1 MRKISF
7 TLLVLLVLIPVSAR
21 ADVSLFLGEAIGYS
35 GEWTGS
41 GHTAIYFSNIC
52 SDGHVQLRLCAPGE
66 RGVVIS
72 SYPNFGEH
80 APYQWIAVPVIP
92 YLYGVESER
101 DIPLYANGKV
111 RTLLRETYRQKHLRN
126 IVPDTTDGSLPKGQW
141 RPMLASVLNRD
152 VYSFNV
158 KTMPEEDARLVR
170 EFNELPN
177 KRNFGTFYNNCA
189 DFARI
194 VLNRYFPG
202 ATHRDVLNDFTMST
216 TPKAVAKSLTGY
228 ATKRPERLFNITRYP
243 QVSGTIWRSFDV
255 RNLTEMGFLSRKYY
269 IPSLIFNPYVAAIF
283 ATTYLTTGR
292 FSIHKTYK
300 KYGTPEIARLNSE
313 KYQLKRQA
321 KEPRGETAKLGSNF
335 GANDAAGSNLTL
347 KEIAER
353 QAAERLYLFGDKQT
367 WNHYKAAFAPKL
379 AAAIDQG
386 LFLDRGE
393 VKTFFRDL
401 ELQSEP
407 AFDENGALILKVRAY
422 GQDRILGLTRDN
434 ITGAN
439 SDPQLAYKLM
449 LAKIDVELKAN
460 EKNRESLESFKSN
473 WALLTRLSEKLAASP
488 PALKSSLNGRTRFLQ
503 VPVRTSFK
511 QRLKKLVVHIT
522 H

>member
-7 TLLVLLVLIPVSAR
+7 TLVLLLVLIPVSAR
-21 ADVSLFLGEAIGYS
+21 ADVSLLLGEAIGYS

-52 SDGHVQLRLCAPGE
+52 SDGPVKLRLCAPEE

-101 DIPLYANGKV
+101 DIPLYANGEV
-111 RTLLRETYRQKHLRN
+111 RTLLRETYRQKHLRS
-126 IVPDTTDGSLPKGQW
+126 IVPDTTDGSIPKGQW
-141 RPMLASVLNRD
+141 RPMIGSVLNRD

-158 KTMPEEDARLVR
+158 KTTPEEDARLVR

-177 KRNFGTFYNNCA
+177 KRRFGTLYDNCA

-194 VLNRYFPG
+194 ALNRYFPG
-202 ATHRDVLNDFTMST
+202 ATHRDVLNDFTLST

-228 ATKRPERLFNITRYP
+228 ATKRPERLFNITMYP

-255 RNLTEMGFLSRKYY
+255 RNLTELGFLSRKYY
-269 IPSLIFNPYVAAIF
+269 VPSLIFNPYVAAIF
-283 ATTYLTTGR
+283 GVTYLTTGR
-292 FSIHKTYK
+292 FSVHKTYK
-300 KYGTPEIARLNSE
+300 KYAAPEIAQLNLD
-313 KYQLKRQA
+313 KHLLKRQA
-321 KEPRGETAKLGSNF
+321 KEPRGETAKLGNGF
-335 GANDAAGSNLTL
+335 GSDAGRSSLTL
-347 KEIAER
+347 NEIAER
-353 QAAERLYLFGDKQT
+353 QAAERLRLFGDKQT
-367 WNHYKAAFAPKL
+367 WSHYKAAFAPRL
-379 AAAIDQG
+379 AAAIDLG
-386 LFLDRGE
+386 LFLDRDE

-407 AFDENGALILKVRAY
+407 AFDENGALILKVKAY

-434 ITGAN
+434 IIGEN

-449 LAKIDVELKAN
+449 LAKINVELKAN
-460 EKNRESLESFKSN
+460 EKNRESLETFKSD
-473 WALLTRLSEKLAASP
+473 WALLTRLAANFAASP
-488 PALKSSLNGRTRFLQ
+488 EALKSSLKGRTRFLQ

-511 QRLKKLVVHIT
+511 HRLKKLIVHIT